1 MSGKSSRIYALINS
15 KKPKSKESQSFSF
28 GGFAVVVD
36 EYIEGETV
44 TPHLLKKLNSN
55 DTLVV
60 ENVSFL
66 GANVHEIITTL
77 NAVSECGINLCLAQ
91 ENISFKAD
99 KLPEI
104 ASSLLLAFR
113 IHQSLISLR
122 SKTAL
127 QEKKAQG
134 IKLGRRFGF
143 NPALKLDDYKDEIR
157 QMRLSGVSIKKISE
171 KYHVC
176 PATIYNLMHKYPELF
191 VVGGM

>member
-1 MSGKSSRIYALINS
+1 MSDKSSRIYALINS

-127 QEKKAQG
+127 QERKAQG